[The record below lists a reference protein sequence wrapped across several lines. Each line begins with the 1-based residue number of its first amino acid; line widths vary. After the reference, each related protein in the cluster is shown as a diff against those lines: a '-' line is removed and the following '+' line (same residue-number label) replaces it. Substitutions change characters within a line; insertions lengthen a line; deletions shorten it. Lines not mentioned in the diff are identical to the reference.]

1 MSIQEAYRAYR
12 SGNFQVNRRYQRKLV
27 WTVEEK
33 QALIDSVLS
42 GYPIPLILLAYEAQP
57 DGSKRF
63 EILDGM
69 QRLNALFS
77 YVENRFSWRGRMFDV
92 NQLSRAKQLADEG
105 VFEACTD
112 AEKLLDPSL
121 CANFLDYTLAV
132 SEFPSVDEAA
142 VNDIFGRINSS
153 GRQLSSQEKR
163 QAGVVSSFA
172 TVVREMSAEIRGDV
186 SRETLDLAVMP
197 AISIDVAGESPE
209 NAIKADETFW
219 CKQGILRRG
228 MLRDSEDEQLLADLS
243 ISVLMGEPQGFSGKL
258 LDQHYDPDS
267 EESSKV
273 DVALKAYG
281 ATLLKHHI
289 VGTLSVIKGSLEE
302 FDDSANAM
310 RRIVHPKAGSNPIKT
325 AFYAVFMAFFDLC
338 VKQRKT
344 PGPPTDVWGAL
355 RNLQAHLEISAGAIR
370 AEQRRRNVSIT
381 KGLVQDHFVDA
392 EPPALEHGHGVAIEL
407 ENALRRSRIE
417 TAAFECKQG
426 LLSLGPNRDVSDGL
440 LDRIVETLCGIA
452 NIGPDADGGLFIG
465 VCDNEADKRRVEQ
478 LDGIQ
483 AAQIASRFVVGV
495 DREAAI
501 QGIGLEGYIQQIAT
515 HIKNSG
521 LSEPLKSDVL
531 SKLDCATYRG
541 LSVVCL
547 WVPGQTQASSVNDAV
562 FVREGPSTLKVNG
575 LAQTRAVLG
584 RFDES

>member
-33 QALIDSVLS
+33 QALIDSVLN

-77 YVENRFSWRGRMFDV
+77 YVENRFAWRDKMFDV

-105 VFEACTD
+105 VFEACTETD
-112 AEKLLDPSL
+112 ELLEPAL

-153 GRQLSSQEKR
+153 GRQLSNQEKR
-163 QAGVVSSFA
+163 QAGVISPFA
-172 TVVREMSAEIRGDV
+172 SVVREMSAEVRGDV
-186 SRETLDLAVMP
+186 SRERLDLAVMP
-197 AISIDVAGESPE
+197 AISIDLAGESPE
-209 NAIKADETFW
+209 NAIKANETFW
-219 CKQGILRRG
+219 CKQGILRRA

-243 ISVLMGEPQGFSGKL
+243 ISVLMGQPQGFSGKA
-258 LDQHYDPDS
+258 LDQYYDPTS
-267 EESSKV
+267 EESSKI

-281 ATLLKHHI
+281 ATLLKHNI
-289 VGTLSVIKGSLEE
+289 VGTLSIIKGSIEE
-302 FDDSANAM
+302 FDSSTNAM
-310 RRIVHPKAGSNPIKT
+310 RNKVHPTAVSNPIKT

-338 VKQRKT
+338 VIQRKT
-344 PGPPTDVWGAL
+344 PGPPSDVWNAL
-355 RNLQAHLEISAGAIR
+355 ANLQTHLEISAGAIR
-370 AEQRRRNVSIT
+370 AEQRRRNVLIT
-381 KGLVQDHFVDA
+381 KGLVQDHFIEA

-426 LLSLGPNRDVSDGL
+426 LLSLDANREVSSGL

-452 NIGPDADGGLFIG
+452 NISPDSNGGLFIG
-465 VCDNEADKRRVEQ
+465 VCDDEDDKRRVEKI
-478 LDGIQ
+478 DAIQ

-495 DREAAI
+495 DREATI
-501 QGIGLEGYIQQIAT
+501 QGVGLEQYIQKISG
-515 HIKNSG
+515 HIKNSS
-521 LSEPLKSDVL
+521 LSDLLKSDVL
-531 SKLDCATYRG
+531 AKMDCATYRG
-541 LSVVCL
+541 HSVVCL
-547 WVPGQTQASSVNDAV
+547 WVPAQAQASSVDDVV
-562 FVREGPSTLKVNG
+562 FIREGSSTMKVKG
-575 LAQTRAVLG
+575 LAQTRAVLA
-584 RFDES
+584 RFDKS